1 VSLNFKKNNG
11 LFGKRMAL
19 LVCCVLAIVCVS
31 VYSVEGSGG
40 ALHGVQAGIR
50 GAFSGL
56 FGVGNAIDEAENSVA
71 DAAADVTAD
80 DATLTQL
87 REQVAQLTELV
98 TKTEEYRQEA
108 QRLQELLNLNDS
120 YEINGVS
127 GHVIGRSTDAWSQTL
142 LIDIGSSNGVE
153 VGLTV
158 VGSAGVIGQVIS
170 VESGSATVRLITDP
184 SSGVAALIQSSRE
197 QGLVKGSL
205 TGLVYLED
213 LDESANPQVGDVVL
227 TSGLGGSY
235 TKGLLIG
242 TIVRVDGSATDATRT
257 VIVSPNTDIST
268 VEEVTVVFSARDDD

>member
-1 VSLNFKKNNG
+1 VALNFRNNKG
-11 LFGKRMAL
+11 LYGKRAAL
-19 LVCCVLAIVCVS
+19 IVCCVLAIACVS
-31 VYSVEGSGG
+31 AYSVEGSGG
-40 ALHGVQAGIR
+40 VLHSVQASAR
-50 GAFSGL
+50 GVFAGL
-56 FGVGNAIDEAENSVA
+56 FGLGNAIGDAEDSVA
-71 DAAADVTAD
+71 DAAADFTAD

-108 QRLQELLNLNDS
+108 QRLQELLNLNDT

-127 GHVIGRSTDAWSQTL
+127 GHVIGRSTDAWSQTI
-142 LIDIGSSNGVE
+142 LIDVGRDNGVE

-158 VGSAGVIGQVIS
+158 VGTAGVVGQVIS
-170 VESGSATVRLITDP
+170 ADAGSATVRLITDP

-213 LDESANPQVGDVVL
+213 LDSSANPQVGDVVL

-268 VEEVTVVFSARDDD
+268 VEEVTVVFSARDSN